1 MLHYTAF
8 PTYLKSVRHF
18 YFDTHTYGN
27 FIKII
32 ANLHINF
39 E

>member
-18 YFDTHTYGN
+18 YFDTHVW
-27 FIKII
+27 K
-32 ANLHINF
+32 LHKNYCKLTHKF
-39 E
+39 